1 MGYRKTQSGRLEMNG
16 DGLPHCLSPIAPC
29 PRDEF
34 PHIRR
39 MQTPGCPHEIA
50 AILPGQFFVSDNEM
64 IVYTVLGS
72 CISVCIR
79 DPVAKVGGM
88 NHFMLP
94 APKNDEARTDAW
106 GESGRYGSYAMEL
119 LINEILKRG
128 GLKQRFEVKV
138 FGGGKIYDSNVDVG
152 ANNAAWVSKYL
163 ANEGLTLVSRDV
175 GGAWPRKIY
184 YFTDSGRVLMKK
196 IRRLKNQTIFERE
209 EQYEHVLLDEPKP
222 NNVTLF

>member
-1 MGYRKTQSGRLEMNG
+1 MTGKEQEEANSGVRVT
-16 DGLPHCLSPIAPC
+16 D
-29 PRDEF
+29 F

-39 MQTPGCPHEIA
+39 MRDSRCPHEIA
-50 AILPGQFFVSDNEM
+50 AILPGQFFVSDDEM

-79 DPVAKVGGM
+79 DPVAGVGGM

-94 APKNDEARTDAW
+94 APKNDDVRTDAW

-128 GLKQRFEVKV
+128 GMKQRFEVKV
-138 FGGGKIYDSNVDVG
+138 FGGGKIYNSDTDVG
-152 ANNAAWVSKYL
+152 AGNAAWASRYL
-163 ANEGLTLVSRDV
+163 ANEGLPPVSMDV
-175 GGAWPRKIY
+175 GGPWPRKIY

-196 IRRLKNQTIFERE
+196 IRRIKNQTIVERE
-209 EQYEHVLLDEPKP
+209 EQYEHILLAEPKQS
-222 NNVTLF
+222 NVTLF